1 MMNCAICIVAALQ
14 QSQEKMMSEI
24 LKEAKIR
31 HENDRQYANSEAPIW
46 AVTMF
51 KREERLLDHI
61 SELQAQLDAVKQ
73 GIRAY
78 LDGDAITTAK
88 AEQCPHGLYGYED
101 CGQCVDEYFEGLFK
115 SERIALLVKESI
127 ELQSRIEAVQLEV
140 DNIDDAFAHPDST
153 SAEAYRNI
161 RQIVSALR
169 EALGGSTGEAIR

>member
-1 MMNCAICIVAALQ
+1 MSDLIQKAIDQTERSQFGLCCAEAVHALD
-14 QSQEKMMSEI
+14 I
-24 LKEAKIR
+24 
-31 HENDRQYANSEAPIW
+31 AN
-46 AVTMF
+46 
-51 KREERLLDHI
+51 ERI
-61 SELQAQLDAVKQ
+61 KELQAQLDAVKQ

-115 SERIALLVKESI
+115 SERITLLVKENT

-169 EALGGSTGEAIR
+169 EAIR